1 MLRARQVATWQ
12 LAKRR
17 VAPWRCARAWCRP
30 CSSEATGERPAPAPA
45 PVLLFRARS
54 LENESRSVE
63 NAITFATV
71 GMSGGMGF
79 AFLGLAPLT
88 SPNLFM
94 IGLLLAIF
102 QVQFGYSLITRQ
114 LYMQRRRWVME
125 LYRDEDKHLVT
136 VVCDANL
143 KRVWTLGNDAAT
155 GDTPSM
161 QDIAEK
167 GKMFFYLDREV
178 GEVMDAEGLDA
189 LLADS
194 KGIEE
199 EKVEVKPV
207 IGETE
212 ELSKRIVQS
221 FSELTRTN
229 LQQMAGKDGGSPIQQ
244 LDVLER
250 AAKITGVSFMTMGLL
265 FYVMGNWSAQNAIHR
280 AAQSYTPSPASH
292 ASPAKAT

>member
-1 MLRARQVATWQ
+1 M
-12 LAKRR
+12 
-17 VAPWRCARAWCRP
+17 
-30 CSSEATGERPAPAPA
+30 
-45 PVLLFRARS
+45 LLFRARS